1 MKKTY
6 HLIEYLRINY
16 LEYFECRKFSTF
28 YYSLLKYGQLSQSI
42 NQHDLPKKYSNK
54 YLKSQQ
60 SELSLSN

>member
-42 NQHDLPKKYSNK
+42 NQHDLPKKYSNE
-54 YLKSQQ
+54 YLKSQK